1 VRSEI
6 PIANLINFGLN
17 IISGLTYLHNKNV
30 IHRDLACRNIFVK
43 SNTSC
48 TIGDFGSAT
57 KEGSSS
63 KLDRYAIRWTDPEC
77 FQTKSFS
84 SSCDIYSFGIVF
96 WEIMTEGKLNP
107 FDNFDN
113 EQLINE
119 LLKNHYVMP
128 KPEKCLDEAY
138 EIMRDC
144 WKPSKERPSSNEIY
158 EKLTKLSKQY
168 EVDDDAEG
176 KKVEVITKDPVTYES
191 CYIKTQSILESIESQ
206 YVFSHDVK
214 KPESNYSKTTVD
226 FDKDPKKKRRTSLFS
241 RSIEKNRI
249 FSE

>member
-1 VRSEI
+1 
-6 PIANLINFGLN
+6 LN
-17 IISGLTYLHNKNV
+17 IISGLVYLHSKNI

-77 FQTKSFS
+77 FQSKTFS

-107 FDNFDN
+107 FDNFTN

-128 KPEKCLDEAY
+128 KPAKCLDAAY
-138 EIMRDC
+138 EIMLDC
-144 WKPSKERPSSNEIY
+144 WKPSEKRASSSEIC
-158 EKLTKLSKQY
+158 EKLTKLSKKY
-168 EVDDDAEG
+168 EVDDDDDDE
-176 KKVEVITKDPVTYES
+176 KQVKVIVDEDTKPHSSES
-191 CYIKTQSILESIESQ
+191 FYIKTQTILESQ
-206 YVFSHDVK
+206 YGFTDFK
-214 KPESNYSKTTVD
+214 KPESDYSKTTVEID
-226 FDKDPKKKRRTSLFS
+226 IDSDKKK
-241 RSIEKNRI
+241 KI
-249 FSE
+249 FILKTH